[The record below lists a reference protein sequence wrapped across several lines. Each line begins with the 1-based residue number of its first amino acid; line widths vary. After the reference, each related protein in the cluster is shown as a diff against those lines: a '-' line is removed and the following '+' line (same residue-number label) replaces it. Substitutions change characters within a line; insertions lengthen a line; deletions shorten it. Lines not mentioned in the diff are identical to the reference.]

1 MFRARLFTLM
11 LLSSALHLYG
21 DGGRLILR
29 NQAGPITVSVFAS
42 PDTLRVG
49 PADLSAM
56 VQKTQDQSAISD
68 ADVKIRLSKTTPE
81 GISEV
86 FAPATHAKATN
97 KLLYA
102 ANIDVPAP
110 GEWKLVVEVDSKF
123 GRAEVAGEVK
133 VLPPQSRLAAYWP
146 FLAVV
151 PLLAILFFINQW
163 LRRKR
168 DLARPRARA

>member
-1 MFRARLFTLM
+1 MLRAWLLTTV
-11 LLSSALHLYG
+11 LLSSALYLYG
-21 DGGRLILR
+21 DGGRLILQ
-29 NQAGPITVSVFAS
+29 NQAGPIAVSVFAS
-42 PDTLRVG
+42 PDTLRAG
-49 PADLSAM
+49 PADLSVM
-56 VQKTQDQSAISD
+56 VQKTQDQSTISD

-102 ANIDVPAP
+102 ANINIPVPGA
-110 GEWKLVVEVDSKF
+110 WKLVVEIDSKT

-133 VLPPQSRLAAYWP
+133 VLPPQSKLAAYWP
-146 FLAVV
+146 FFAVV
-151 PLLAILFFINQW
+151 PLLAILFFVNQW